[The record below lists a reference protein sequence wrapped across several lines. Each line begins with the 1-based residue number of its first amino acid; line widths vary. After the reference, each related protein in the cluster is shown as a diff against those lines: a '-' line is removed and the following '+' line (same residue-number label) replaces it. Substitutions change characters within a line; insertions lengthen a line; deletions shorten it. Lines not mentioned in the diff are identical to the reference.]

1 LLLQDRRSI
10 SCSAVE
16 AKGEQRNGT
25 FVVTEPRPTFYVP
38 EDREVTVYFE
48 REGSKG
54 IHHREGSVRGPD
66 GQFTTMS
73 SFDNTA
79 TQPRF
84 AGFWHV
90 PLSDSSPQCN
100 WTFESRV
107 DGEQAGQLA
116 FQVVASAKPANLVK
130 PAALPTP
137 AGLYKRATSAS
148 VFVENLDDHGHLRLF
163 HEGWNRRHVH
173 RMIEGAHG
181 LNGMPSLQLAGA
193 KTWTIG
199 DHWLTVNA
207 DNTRTLSDG

>member
-1 LLLQDRRSI
+1 
-10 SCSAVE
+10 VE

-90 PLSDSSPQCN
+90 PLSDSSPQCH

-107 DGEQAGQLA
+107 DAEQAGQLA
-116 FQVVASAKPANLVK
+116 FQVVAP
-130 PAALPTP
+130 
-137 AGLYKRATSAS
+137 
-148 VFVENLDDHGHLRLF
+148 
-163 HEGWNRRHVH
+163 
-173 RMIEGAHG
+173 
-181 LNGMPSLQLAGA
+181 PSP
-193 KTWTIG
+193 
-199 DHWLTVNA
+199 
-207 DNTRTLSDG
+207 RTL